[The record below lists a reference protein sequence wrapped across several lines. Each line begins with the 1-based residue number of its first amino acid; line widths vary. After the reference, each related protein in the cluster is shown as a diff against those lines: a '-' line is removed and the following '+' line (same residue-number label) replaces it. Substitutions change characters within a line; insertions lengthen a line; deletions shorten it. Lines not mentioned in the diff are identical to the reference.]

1 MLRLQKLLK
10 AGNRGGL
17 EKIVQ
22 RAQDM
27 GDLTHRLKRAL
38 PPELADELKA
48 ANVRE
53 DGELVILCHSSAWA
67 ARLRFESET
76 LLRAASDAGAKVSRC
91 RVRVGGG

>member
-10 AGNRGGL
+10 AGKRGGL

-27 GDLTHRLKRAL
+27 GDLTRRLKQAL

-67 ARLRFESET
+67 ARLRFESDA
-76 LLRAASDAGAKVSRC
+76 LVSAARDAGAKVSRC